1 LYGQFSVSLIKKHNS
16 PIQGVFNRLIDSEI
30 YGMPSYEHSLNTLP
44 KVNLL
49 ENDNAFNI
57 MLAAPGL
64 DKNDFKLDLNKQ
76 VLKVSVQ
83 INEENEIL
91 KFNKREFNYNSFSR
105 SFNLP
110 KSARLD
116 KVNASYKDG
125 ILNIEIPKKDE
136 AKPVPP
142 RSIKID

>member
-1 LYGQFSVSLIKKHNS
+1 MTLIKKHNS
-16 PIQGVFNRLIDSEI
+16 PIQGIFNSLFDSDI

-64 DKNDFKLDLNKQ
+64 NKNDFKLDLNKQ

-83 INEENEIL
+83 MSEENETL
-91 KFNKREFNYNSFSR
+91 NFKKREFNYSSFTR

-110 KSARLD
+110 KSAKLD
-116 KVNASYKDG
+116 KVNARYKDG
-125 ILNIEIPKKDE
+125 ILNIEIPKKEE

-142 RSIKID
+142 RSIEID